1 MRPTAIGLF
10 LLTLASWGQAN
21 PTPHPLLTRSEA
33 WLRQEAW
40 EQAAQ
45 GFERFLQSEPFSP
58 DRARAHLGAGQ
69 ARLKMEQPALAR
81 DHFDRG
87 LEAAADQVVRR
98 NLLQWRA
105 FLREREGDWA
115 AALADWEAA
124 LGLAS
129 TDEEARTLRLRI
141 VYNLARQGE
150 WRAVLDRARL
160 ESLAPQDPSGPLTLS
175 LALRAAAAL
184 ENWDLAADL
193 IERVRDSGDE
203 ALQRDLEW
211 YRAEVAFRRGPTP
224 DPQTLWNLLES
235 SDRGTVQTAAAR
247 LLGLFQNDR
256 LSLLRL
262 AEWAKARTD
271 LDPRLALY
279 LWIRLAQLSESLPGP
294 TARDYWQRAWDLRD
308 RTEVPAQV
316 ALRLALAA
324 AALSPEDGLRSLA
337 LLPTDELN
345 ARLVRWDILGR
356 AHQDA
361 AAFEL
366 GAEIL
371 RATPNHPDRPV
382 WLLRQGI
389 LAARLG
395 RWDDLDRWAAEA
407 GSAALRSE
415 SWLRLSIHAALRR
428 NRATEAHA
436 LRERLASLAP
446 GNPAYQMDLLMS
458 ALALGR
464 TDQARQLIQNLGN
477 LSAFRR
483 PPYSNELVFA
493 EGLLA
498 LRQGKLSDADRLWSR
513 LAEDAPVRDGF
524 KPQVA
529 YFRSWADLNL
539 DPPRIDR
546 ARSRLEALLREAP
559 DNSLANPARL
569 LLGRALAL
577 TGRTA
582 AAIEVYQS
590 AAHGDERPQALLAL
604 SDLYLGLGQTER
616 AREQLVALQTE
627 FPSLRPLAERRL
639 IDVTAA
645 PADRPAALEQLHR
658 RWPNDPTGQ
667 LALFEAAV
675 SWSDQENWERA
686 AALFGQFTRQY
697 PRQERLEAAAVLG
710 AAAYLKID
718 QPLEALLL
726 LGLAENQNRILQQR
740 DQIQILKAR
749 ALRALGRYSEALMAL
764 QALPAAARTAPVARL
779 IQELRF
785 LDEGRA
791 PREAELLVALQDV
804 ESDAATKDAARLEL
818 LALWLDRNTWR
829 EAELQQT
836 LGQALNATQPALRAR
851 AELFHGR
858 VLQHRGQPNPAVE
871 AYLRAVRTPGVDAE
885 TAAEALYRAWLL
897 LRNLSPAQAPTVLQT
912 LQTRFADSVW
922 ARRAREETP

>member
-1 MRPTAIGLF
+1 MRPMAIGLF
-10 LLTLASWGQAN
+10 LLTLASWAQAN

-45 GFERFLQSEPFSP
+45 GFERFLLSEPFSP

-69 ARLKMEQPALAR
+69 ARLKLEQPALAR

-105 FLREREGDWA
+105 FLREREGEWA

-129 TDEEARTLRLRI
+129 TPEEAQALRLRI
-141 VYNLARQGE
+141 VYNLARQGD
-150 WRAVLDRARL
+150 WRAVLDRARP
-160 ESLAPQDPSGPLTLS
+160 EETAAEGGGGALTLS
-175 LALRAAAAL
+175 LLLRAAVAL
-184 ENWDLAADL
+184 ESWDLAADL
-193 IERVRDSGDE
+193 IERARETSDE
-203 ALQRDLEW
+203 SLRRDLEW

-224 DPQTLWNLLES
+224 DPQTLWNLLQS
-235 SDRGTVQTAAAR
+235 PDRNTAQTAAAR
-247 LLGLFQNDR
+247 LLGQFQNDR
-256 LSLLRL
+256 QNLQRL
-262 AEWAKARTD
+262 ADWAGARAD
-271 LDPRLALY
+271 LDPKLSLF
-279 LWIRLAQLSESLPGP
+279 LWIRLAQLSESFPGP
-294 TARDYWQRAWDLRD
+294 AARDYWQRAWDLRD

-316 ALRLALAA
+316 SLRLALAA
-324 AALSPEDGLRSLA
+324 AALSPEDGLRYLP
-337 LLPTDELN
+337 LLPTDELT

-356 AHQDA
+356 ARQDA
-361 AAFEL
+361 AAFDL

-371 RATPNHPDRPV
+371 RAFSSHPDRPA
-382 WLLRQGI
+382 WLLRQAI

-395 RWDDLDRWAAEA
+395 RWDDLERLASDA
-407 GSAALRSE
+407 GTFARRSE
-415 SWLRLSIHAALRR
+415 SWLRLLIHAEQVRD
-428 NRATEAHA
+428 RAAEAHA
-436 LRERLASLAP
+436 LRERLAALAP

-464 TDQARQLIQNLGN
+464 IDQARHLVQSLGS

-483 PPYSNELVFA
+483 PPHSFELLFA

-498 LRQGKLSDADRLWSR
+498 LRQGKLTEADRLWSN
-513 LAEDAPVRDGF
+513 LPEDAPVRDGF
-524 KPQVA
+524 RPQMA

-546 ARSRLEALLREAP
+546 ARSRLEALLRDAP

-577 TGRTA
+577 AGRTA
-582 AAIEVYQS
+582 AAIEAYR
-590 AAHGDERPQALLAL
+590 AAARGEERPQALLAL
-604 SDLYLGLGQTER
+604 SDLYLGLGQTDR
-616 AREQLVALQTE
+616 AREQLVALQSE
-627 FPSLRPLAERRL
+627 FPTYRPLAERRL
-639 IDVTAA
+639 IDVTIA
-645 PADRPAALEQLHR
+645 PANRAAALEDLNR

-675 SWSDQENWERA
+675 FWSDQENWERA
-686 AALFGQFTRQY
+686 AALFSQFTRRY

-726 LGLAENQNRILQQR
+726 LGLAENQNRVLQQR

-764 QALPAAARTAPVARL
+764 EALPAAARTAAVARL

-785 LDEGRA
+785 LDEGRT
-791 PREAELLVALQDV
+791 PREAELLATLQDPEV
-804 ESDAATKDAARLEL
+804 DPPAKDAARLEL

-836 LGQALNATQPALRAR
+836 LGAALNAALPAQRAR
-851 AELFHGR
+851 AELLNGR
-858 VLQHRGQPNPAVE
+858 VLQNRGQPAQAVE
-871 AYLRAVRTPGVDAE
+871 AYLRAVRTAGVDAE

-897 LRNLSPAQAPTVLQT
+897 LRTQSPAQAPTVLQT
-912 LQTRFADSVW
+912 LQTRFPGSAW
-922 ARRAREETP
+922 AHRAREEAP